1 MTRRR
6 ITLLALAAVLA
17 AAATPA
23 RADPVDKA
31 AITVV
36 DGDSISVSG
45 QEWRLRGFD
54 AAEIGRAQCEAERRL
69 GLLTQR
75 RLEQLLAAASKVELE
90 GGTEHDRY
98 RRPLG
103 DLVLDGRNVREVLL
117 AEGWVRPY
125 NGGPRKGWC
134 SRDSRDD
141 LVPGPPPVPKRR

>member
-1 MTRRR
+1 MTAR
-6 ITLLALAAVLA
+6 LAALVLSLA
-17 AAATPA
+17 AAAPA

-31 AITVV
+31 SIAVV
-36 DGDSISVSG
+36 DGDSITVSG

-54 AAEIGRAQCEAERRL
+54 AAETTRAACEAERRL

-75 RLEQLLAAASKVELE
+75 RLEQLLAAAVRVELE

-103 DLVLDGRNVREVLL
+103 DLVLDGRNVRDTLI
-117 AEGWVRPY
+117 AEGWARPY

-141 LVPGPPPVPKRR
+141 LIPGPPPGKGRGKG